1 MSDRRFLH
9 SFAEWSARGEPLVLA
24 SVVGTDGSTYRKT
37 GAQMLINAAGDFTGL
52 LSGGCLEGDLA
63 EHARAVLAEGRARLV
78 RYDMRDARHDEL
90 WGLGLGCN
98 GLIEILL
105 QPLFPG
111 QEYQPLAQVAAL
123 MARREPALY
132 WLVIASSE
140 PDVQPGA
147 AILQHAQDQY
157 LYGIGA
163 DDAARLLEGA
173 PGLSVN
179 EAAVRFVSEGLEVVV
194 LPLRPPPRLV
204 VLGGGPDVA
213 PLLTIADQLGWD
225 SDVYDHRPAYIG
237 RLRQAGVARAHELS
251 GGEPL
256 PASVLARADGVVIMS
271 HHLRTDLHYLQQV
284 AASDVGYVGLLGPSA
299 RRERLLADLGASV
312 ERLQGRL
319 HAPVG
324 LDLGGEGPAA
334 IALSIIAQL
343 QAILHGRDGGPLGRA
358 LS

>member
-9 SFAEWSARGEPLVLA
+9 SFAEWSARSEPLVLA
-24 SVVGTDGSTYRKT
+24 TVVGTDGSTYRKT

-63 EHARAVLAEGRARLV
+63 EHARAVLQEARARLV

-105 QPLFPG
+105 QPLLPG
-111 QEYQPLAQVAAL
+111 QAYQPLAQVE
-123 MARREPALY
+123 RREPALY

-140 PDVQPGA
+140 AGIDPGA
-147 AILQHAQDQY
+147 AIVQQAQDQH

-163 DDAARLLEGA
+163 ADAARLLEGA
-173 PGLSVN
+173 PTLSVN
-179 EAAVRFVSEGLEVVV
+179 EAAVRFVAGGLEVVV

-204 VLGGGPDVA
+204 LLGGGPDVA
-213 PLLTIADQLGWD
+213 PLLAIADQLGWD
-225 SDVYDHRPAYIG
+225 YDVYDHRPAYIG
-237 RLRQAGVARAHELS
+237 RLRQAGVACAHELI

-284 AASDVGYVGLLGPSA
+284 AASGVGYVGLLGPSA
-299 RRERLLADLGASV
+299 RRERLLADLGAAV